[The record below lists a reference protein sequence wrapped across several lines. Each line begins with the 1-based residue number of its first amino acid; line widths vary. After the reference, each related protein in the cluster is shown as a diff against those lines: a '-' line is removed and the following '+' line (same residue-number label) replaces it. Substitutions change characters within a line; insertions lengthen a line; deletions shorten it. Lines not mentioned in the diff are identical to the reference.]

1 MTIEEKITRY
11 RSIPKRVAE
20 LQMDLAICTSVQ
32 AVRYDSIGEAKGTS
46 GNATEQK
53 LLNAV
58 EIAAEIEQL
67 EQERDQLK
75 LGILQ
80 EINRAISGGGAKA
93 WNKRDGRQTYR
104 DYFEE
109 HFPWDAF
116 PDADARTLIDGVRVC
131 DVFGGKHIAP
141 DCTEICCDDHWG
153 REML

>member
-1 MTIEEKITRY
+1 MNEVKLK
-11 RSIPKRVAE
+11 P
-20 LQMDLAICTSVQ
+20 CPFCG
-32 AVRYDSIGEAKGTS
+32 GEAGITTDIYSKYVASCKECGAVS
-46 GNATEQK
+46 KNADT
-53 LLNAV
+53 
-58 EIAAEIEQL
+58 I
-67 EQERDQLK
+67 
-75 LGILQ
+75 
-80 EINRAISGGGAKA
+80 GGAAKA